1 MRDHS
6 SRCPSSLRQSRAYRR
21 ALALSLV
28 GACALAA
35 PQAQALDIFDP
46 TGPLR
51 VAILARIATITA
63 RIYAVCDSI
72 ARATR
77 SIQERQELMF
87 PRESLDKIGSV
98 FQTVRSLGDELHD
111 LDSQYDLGIDSNQ
124 IRMALEGHVAIV
136 RANLSSIW
144 GAPSGPSRD
153 LEEYTAWAG
162 HRRYTSVASY
172 LAVQDQWQDAATSLA
187 HQARASAGAS
197 AGRSIRLTAVAAS
210 MGLQQA
216 TVANKLAAERLD
228 AAQEALD
235 LERYDDVLADAL
247 GDVFLAGFTRA
258 AQVHA
263 TTAIPGLPEDVVLG
277 GWL

>member
-1 MRDHS
+1 VAVALTA
-6 SRCPSSLRQSRAYRR
+6 SLT
-21 ALALSLV
+21 
-28 GACALAA
+28 LAA
-35 PQAQALDIFDP
+35 PQAHALDIFDP

-72 ARATR
+72 AKATR

-87 PRESLDKIGSV
+87 PKESLDKIGSV
-98 FQTVRSLGDELHD
+98 FQTVRSFGDELRD
-111 LDSQYDLGIDSNQ
+111 LDPQYDLGVDANQ

-136 RANLSSIW
+136 RANLSSLW

-153 LEEYTAWAG
+153 LEEYMAWAG
-162 HRRYTSVASY
+162 HRRYNSVASY

-187 HQARASAGAS
+187 HQARTSAGAS
-197 AGRSIRLTAVAAS
+197 AGRSLRLTAVGTS

-247 GDVFLAGFTRA
+247 GDVFLGGFARA
-258 AQVHA
+258 AQTHA
-263 TTAIPGLPEDVVLG
+263 TTAIPGVPDDVVLG